1 MIYCP
6 IYQVID
12 LPSARAFFHPPRPPS
27 RGAHSS
33 AELRRAFVLC
43 VRPHPPHPPALRG
56 VGGASPHAPLCSA
69 ALRAPGTGILV
80 ANGLNPPPAL
90 PRQSGGS
97 VGGYKLFVT
106 AFTAKKK
113 KACENSTDFLAQR
126 ERKQRDG
133 LFPAE
138 ARFEQLA
145 LVLIALL
152 RCYYTASLE
161 KSQ

>member
-12 LPSARAFFHPPRPPS
+12 LPSARAFFHPPVPP
-27 RGAHSS
+27 RGGRTAPRSS
-33 AELRRAFVLC
+33 AERLC
-43 VRPHPPHPPALRG
+43 CALALNPPPPFFG
-56 VGGASPHAPLCSA
+56 GGGASPHTPHSSA
-69 ALRAPGTGILV
+69 KLRTPRTGILV

-90 PRQSGGS
+90 PRQSGGGT
-97 VGGYKLFVT
+97 GGYKLFVT
-106 AFTAKKK
+106 AFTEKKK
-113 KACENSTDFLAQR
+113 KACRISTDFLAQR

-145 LVLIALL
+145 PVLIALQQN
-152 RCYYTASLE
+152 YYTASLE